1 MVTLLV
7 ELFILMME
15 RVGLIILLA
24 FLLVN
29 VPYFKKLLLS
39 RDKYQSKLQL
49 AIIFSLFAI
58 ISNFTGIEIKDN
70 QIVQSSILTN
80 LHDNVSIANTRTL
93 AIGVSGIVAGPFVGG
108 MVGVIAG
115 IHRFIQGSTYSL
127 FYVPS
132 SIVVGILSGWLGLKI
147 SKKGKFPSPTQ
158 AAMIG
163 ALMETVQMLFIMLF
177 SGGGSIQQG
186 MNLVSFIAF
195 PMIILNSTGT
205 FIFLSILTTTLQ
217 QEEQA
222 KAVQTHDVLELA
234 AATLPYFR
242 EGLTEHSAQ
251 EVAKIIQ
258 HYTKVSAI
266 SLTDSHRILAHYG
279 AGSDHHIPEL
289 EVITELSRDVLKNG
303 KLSIVHHKEHI
314 GCSNPNCPLEAAIV
328 IPLFVHKKIVGT
340 LKMYFT
346 DASQLTHV
354 EEQLAKG
361 LGTIFSSQ
369 IELGEAEL
377 QSKLLKEAEIKSLQ
391 AQVNPHFFFNAIN
404 TISALMRKN
413 SDQARTLLLQL
424 STYFRGNLQGARQT
438 LIPLKQEL
446 AQVDAY
452 LSLEQARFPNRY
464 NITFDIEDN
473 ITQYV
478 VPPYAVQILIE
489 NTIKHAFSSRKENN
503 HAHVSIYTE
512 DNSLIITVKDNGV
525 GIPNERL
532 KQIGQEAV
540 NSAKGTG
547 TALENLAKRLTNL
560 FGDDSSFNVENNEDN
575 GAMFTL
581 KMPLT
586 ETTAQIL

>member
-1 MVTLLV
+1 MV

-29 VPYFKKLLLS
+29 VPYFKKILLS
-39 RDKYQSKLQL
+39 RDNYGSKIQL
-49 AIIFSLFAI
+49 AIIFGLFAI
-58 ISNFTGIEIKDN
+58 ISNFTGIEIMDN

-108 MVGVIAG
+108 MVGIIAG
-115 IHRFIQGSTYSL
+115 AHRFIQGSTYSF
-127 FYVPS
+127 FYIPS
-132 SIVVGILSGWLGLKI
+132 SILVGVLSGWIGKRLT
-147 SKKGKFPSPTQ
+147 KKGQFPSPLQ
-158 AAMIG
+158 AAFIG
-163 ALMETVQMLFIMLF
+163 ALMEIVQMSFVMLF
-177 SGGGSIQQG
+177 SGSDSLQQG
-186 MNLVSFIAF
+186 IDLVSFIAF
-195 PMIILNSTGT
+195 PMIILNSIGT

-234 AATLPYFR
+234 AETLPYFR
-242 EGLTEHSAQ
+242 EGLNEHSAQ
-251 EVAKIIQ
+251 EVATIIQ

-266 SLTDSHRILAHYG
+266 SLTDTHRILAHAG

-328 IPLFVHKKIVGT
+328 IPLFVKKKIVGT

-346 DASQLTHV
+346 DAKQLTHV

-369 IELGEAEL
+369 IELGEAEV

-438 LIPLKQEL
+438 LIPLNQEL
-446 AQVDAY
+446 NQVDAY

-464 NITFDIEDN
+464 NVSFDVDEELRE
-473 ITQYV
+473 YV
-478 VPPYAVQILIE
+478 VPPYAVQILVE
-489 NTIKHAFSSRKENN
+489 NTLKHAFGARKENN
-503 HAHVSIYTE
+503 QTHVSIYKTT
-512 DNSLIITVKDNGV
+512 DSLIISVKDNGL
-525 GIPNERL
+525 GISDERL
-532 KQIGQEAV
+532 ESLGKEPV
-540 NSAKGTG
+540 HSEKGTG
-547 TALENLAKRLTNL
+547 TALENLSRRMTNL
-560 FGDDSSFNVENNEDN
+560 FGNNAQFLVHNISDG
-575 GAMFTL
+575 GAEFKL
-581 KMPLT
+581 VMPLT
-586 ETTAQIL
+586 KQTTTLF

>member
-1 MVTLLV
+1 MV

-29 VPYFKKLLLS
+29 VPYFKKILLS
-39 RDKYQSKLQL
+39 RDNYGSKIQL
-49 AIIFSLFAI
+49 AIIFGLFAI

-108 MVGVIAG
+108 MVGIIAG
-115 IHRFIQGSTYSL
+115 AHRFIQGSTYSF
-127 FYVPS
+127 FYIPS
-132 SIVVGILSGWLGLKI
+132 SILVGVLSGWIGKRLT
-147 SKKGKFPSPTQ
+147 KKGQFPSPLQ
-158 AAMIG
+158 AAFIG
-163 ALMETVQMLFIMLF
+163 ALMEIVQMSFVMLF
-177 SGGGSIQQG
+177 SGSDSLQQG
-186 MNLVSFIAF
+186 IDLVSFIAF
-195 PMIILNSTGT
+195 PMIILNSIGT

-234 AATLPYFR
+234 AETLPYFR
-242 EGLTEHSAQ
+242 EGLNEHSAQ
-251 EVAKIIQ
+251 EVATIIQ

-266 SLTDSHRILAHYG
+266 SLTDTHRILAHAG

-328 IPLFVHKKIVGT
+328 IPLFVKKKIVGT

-346 DASQLTHV
+346 DAKQLTHV

-369 IELGEAEL
+369 IELGEAEV

-438 LIPLKQEL
+438 LIPLNQEL
-446 AQVDAY
+446 NQVDAY

-464 NITFDIEDN
+464 NVSFDVDEELRE
-473 ITQYV
+473 YV
-478 VPPYAVQILIE
+478 VPPYAVQILVE
-489 NTIKHAFSSRKENN
+489 NTLKHAFGARKENN
-503 HAHVSIYTE
+503 QTHVSICKTT
-512 DNSLIITVKDNGV
+512 DSLIISVKDNGL
-525 GIPNERL
+525 GISAERL
-532 KQIGQEAV
+532 ESLGKEPV
-540 NSAKGTG
+540 HSEKGTG
-547 TALENLAKRLTNL
+547 TALENLSKRMTNL
-560 FGDDSSFNVENNEDN
+560 FGNNAQFLVHNISDG
-575 GAMFTL
+575 GAEFKL
-581 KMPLT
+581 VMPLT
-586 ETTAQIL
+586 KQTTTLF

>member
-1 MVTLLV
+1 MV

-39 RDKYQSKLQL
+39 RNSYQSKLQL

-70 QIVQSSILTN
+70 QIVPSSILTN

-108 MVGVIAG
+108 MVGIIAG
-115 IHRFIQGSTYSL
+115 THRFIQGSNYSW
-127 FYVPS
+127 FYIPS
-132 SIVVGILSGWLGLKI
+132 SILVGILSGWLGKKMT
-147 SKKGKFPSPTQ
+147 KKGKFPSPTQ
-158 AAMIG
+158 AALIG
-163 ALMETVQMLFIMLF
+163 ALMESVQMLFIMLF
-177 SGGGSIQQG
+177 SGGSIQQG
-186 MNLVSFIAF
+186 LNLVSFIAL

-242 EGLTEHSAQ
+242 EGLNEHSAQ
-251 EVAKIIQ
+251 KVATIIQ

-314 GCSNPNCPLEAAIV
+314 GCSNPSCPLEAAIV

-346 DASQLTHV
+346 DANQLTHV
-354 EEQLAKG
+354 EEQLAQG

-369 IELGEAEL
+369 IELGEAEV

-404 TISALMRKN
+404 TISALMRKD
-413 SDQARTLLLQL
+413 SDKARTLLLQL

-464 NITFDIEDN
+464 SVTFDIEDD
-473 ITQYV
+473 ITHFV

-489 NTIKHAFSSRKENN
+489 NTIKHAFGARKENN
-503 HAHVSIYTE
+503 HAYVSIYKE
-512 DNSLIITVKDNGV
+512 QEQLIISVADNGL
-525 GIPNERL
+525 GIPEDRL
-532 KQIGQEAV
+532 LQLGKEPV
-540 NSAKGTG
+540 SSKKGTG
-547 TALENLAKRLTNL
+547 TALENLSKRMINL
-560 FGDDSSFNVENNEDN
+560 FGGQASFDVKNNSGD
-575 GAMFTL
+575 GATFTL
-581 KMPLT
+581 TIPLIEANGVNT
-586 ETTAQIL
+586 LI

>member
-1 MVTLLV
+1 MI

-15 RVGLIILLA
+15 RVGLMILLA

-29 VPYFKKLLLS
+29 VPYFKKILLS

-70 QIVQSSILTN
+70 QIVPSSILTN

-93 AIGVSGIVAGPFVGG
+93 AIGVSGIVGGPFVGG
-108 MVGVIAG
+108 MVGLIAG
-115 IHRFIQGSTYSL
+115 THRFIQGSHYSL
-127 FYVPS
+127 FYIPS
-132 SIVVGILSGWLGLKI
+132 SLLVGFLSGWLGKKLT
-147 SKKGKFPSPTQ
+147 KKGQFPTATQ
-158 AAMIG
+158 AAFIG
-163 ALMETVQMLFIMLF
+163 AFMEVVQMLFIMLF
-177 SGGGSIQQG
+177 SGGNLQQG
-186 MNLVSFIAF
+186 INLVSFIAF

-242 EGLTEHSAQ
+242 EGLNEHSAQ
-251 EVAKIIQ
+251 EVATIIQ

-266 SLTDSHRILAHYG
+266 SLTDTHRILAHYG

-289 EVITELSRDVLKNG
+289 EVITELSKDVLKHG
-303 KLSIVHHKEHI
+303 TLSIVHHKEQI
-314 GCSNPNCPLEAAIV
+314 GCSNPNCPLKAAIV

-361 LGTIFSSQ
+361 LGTIFSTQ
-369 IELGEAEL
+369 IELGEAEV

-404 TISALMRKN
+404 TISALMRKD
-413 SDQARTLLLQL
+413 SDKARTLLLQL

-464 NITFDIEDN
+464 TVTFDVDDTLIH
-473 ITQYV
+473 YL
-478 VPPYAVQILIE
+478 VPPYAVQILVE
-489 NTIKHAFSSRKENN
+489 NTIKHAFGSRKENN
-503 HAHVSIYTE
+503 HAHVSIYKKQE
-512 DNSLIITVKDNGV
+512 KLIISVKDNGL
-525 GIPNERL
+525 GIPDERL
-532 KQIGQEAV
+532 THLGKESVISE
-540 NSAKGTG
+540 KGTG
-547 TALENLAKRLTNL
+547 TALDNLSKRMTNL
-560 FGDDSSFNVENNEDN
+560 FGEQAEFNVQNNLDS
-575 GAMFTL
+575 GVIFTL
-581 KMPLT
+581 TMPLI
-586 ETTAQIL
+586 ETNNSTTLS

>member
-1 MVTLLV
+1 MT

-29 VPYFKKLLLS
+29 VPYFKKILLS
-39 RDKYQSKLQL
+39 RDKYLSKLQL
-49 AIIFSLFAI
+49 AIIFGLFAI

-70 QIVQSSILTN
+70 QVVQSSILTN

-93 AIGVSGIVAGPFVGG
+93 AIGVSGIVSGPLVGG

-115 IHRFIQGSTYSL
+115 IHRFIQGSTYSF
-127 FYVPS
+127 FYIPS
-132 SIVVGILSGWLGLKI
+132 SILVGVFSGWLGKRLNKNRQ
-147 SKKGKFPSPTQ
+147 FPSPTQ
-158 AAMIG
+158 AALIG
-163 ALMETVQMLFIMLF
+163 ALMEVVQMIFVMLF
-177 SGGGSIQQG
+177 SGNDSLQQG
-186 MNLVSFIAF
+186 IDLVSFIAF
-195 PMIILNSTGT
+195 PMVILNSIGT

-234 AATLPYFR
+234 AETLPYFR
-242 EGLTEHSAQ
+242 EGLNEHSAQ
-251 EVAKIIQ
+251 EVATIIQ

-266 SLTDSHRILAHYG
+266 SLTDTHRILAHAG

-328 IPLFVHKKIVGT
+328 IPLVVKKKIVGT

-346 DASQLTHV
+346 DANQLTHV

-369 IELGEAEL
+369 IELGEAEV

-413 SDQARTLLLQL
+413 SEQARVLLLQL

-446 AQVDAY
+446 SQVDAY

-464 NITFDIEDN
+464 NVSFDIDDSLK
-473 ITQYV
+473 TYV
-478 VPPYAVQILIE
+478 VPPYAIQILVE
-489 NTIKHAFSSRKENN
+489 NTLKHAFGSRKEHN
-503 HAHVSIYTE
+503 HTQVSIQQSG
-512 DNSLIITVKDNGV
+512 DSLVISVQDNGI
-525 GIPNERL
+525 GIPTERL
-532 KQIGQEAV
+532 KSLGKEPV
-540 NSAKGTG
+540 LSAKGTG
-547 TALENLAKRLTNL
+547 TALENLSRRMTNL
-560 FGDDSSFNVENNEDN
+560 FGTNAQFLVNNRPN
-575 GAMFTL
+575 GGAEFKL
-581 KMPLT
+581 VMPLT
-586 ETTAQIL
+586 KQANTLI